1 MKVKVN
7 TRVNGASVK
16 AVILTRKE
24 YESLLDQIDTLNAAL
39 DASYAQEEKQFQENK
54 DLRVREAHLQDDIK
68 ALKCRCARAEQESR
82 DWYSKYLTLQTQSN
96 DETCALRDALNDRNA
111 RVDEL
116 EHRNEWLED
125 QANIHNIERA
135 SFTRAV
141 NDFDESRKNY
151 EKEIARLQSEKQD
164 WIQSA
169 EQWRIKYEAE
179 HKTYEED
186 KERADAICKN
196 CDAIYEKILTERN
209 DLHQKLEE
217 ANEQI
222 EYYKTQELVFQ
233 DAEKDFKSART
244 YYEDLL
250 RQKAHEQSELME
262 KLADANRQL
271 AEAHKRIDEQQR
283 IIADAG
289 ETIANQQRPKY
300 HSLWDLL
307 TEHGLIIDATTL
319 PSNSA
324 NRPQE

>member
-7 TRVNGASVK
+7 TRVNGAPAK
-16 AVILTRKE
+16 AVIMTHEK
-24 YESLLDQIDTLNAAL
+24 YAAL
-39 DASYAQEEKQFQENK
+39 LNQIEELIQENK
-54 DLRVREAHLQDDIK
+54 DLRVSEGHLQDEINILQRNKNLSD
-68 ALKCRCARAEQESR
+68 AAVEAWRNKCERAEQESR
-82 DWYSKYLTLQTQSN
+82 DWYSQYLSLQEKTSN
-96 DETCALRDALNDRNA
+96 EIHDLRDALNDRNA

-116 EHRNEWLED
+116 ELRNQWLED
-125 QANIHNIERA
+125 QASVHNEERD
-135 SFTRAV
+135 SFEQALL
-141 NDFDESRKNY
+141 DFDESRKDY
-151 EKEIARLQSEKQD
+151 EKEITRLQSEKQD

-169 EQWRIKYEAE
+169 EQWRIKYETE

-196 CDAIYEKILTERN
+196 CDAIYEKVVTERN
-209 DLHQKLEE
+209 NLHQKLEE

-283 IIADAG
+283 IVADAG

-300 HSLWDLL
+300 RSLWDLL
-307 TEHGLIIDATTL
+307 TEHGLIIDTTTL

>member
-7 TRVNGASVK
+7 TKVNGTPAK
-16 AVILTRKE
+16 AVIMTHEK
-24 YESLLDQIDTLNAAL
+24 YAAL
-39 DASYAQEEKQFQENK
+39 LNQIEELIQENK
-54 DLRVREAHLQDDIK
+54 DLRVREGHLQDEINILQRNKNLSD
-68 ALKCRCARAEQESR
+68 AAVEAWRNKCERAEQESR
-82 DWYSKYLTLQTQSN
+82 DWYSQYLSLQEKTSN
-96 DETCALRDALNDRNA
+96 ETCALRDALNDRNA

-116 EHRNEWLED
+116 EKQVEFWKK
-125 QANIHNIERA
+125 AA
-135 SFTRAV
+135 
-141 NDFDESRKNY
+141 DENAYLAKTTTQ
-151 EKEIARLQSEKQD
+151 E
-164 WIQSA
+164 A

-186 KERADAICKN
+186 KERADTICKN
-196 CDAIYEKILTERN
+196 CDAIYEKVVTERN

-222 EYYKTQELVFQ
+222 EYYKTQALVFQ
-233 DAEKDFKSART
+233 DAEKDFKNART

-271 AEAHKRIDEQQR
+271 AEAHKRIEEQQR

-300 HSLWDLL
+300 RSLWDLL

-319 PSNSA
+319 PSNST

>member
-7 TRVNGASVK
+7 TRVNGAPAK
-16 AVILTRKE
+16 AVIMTHEK
-24 YESLLDQIDTLNAAL
+24 YAAL
-39 DASYAQEEKQFQENK
+39 LNQIEKLIQENK
-54 DLRVREAHLQDDIK
+54 DLRVSEGHLQDDLTILQRNK
-68 ALKCRCARAEQESR
+68 NLSDAAVEAWRNKCERAEQESR
-82 DWYSKYLTLQTQSN
+82 DWYSQYLSLQEKASN
-96 DETCALRDALNDRNA
+96 ETCALRDALNDRNA

-116 EHRNEWLED
+116 EKQVEFWKK
-125 QANIHNIERA
+125 A
-135 SFTRAV
+135 T
-141 NDFDESRKNY
+141 DENAYLAKTTTQ
-151 EKEIARLQSEKQD
+151 E
-164 WIQSA
+164 A
-169 EQWRIKYEAE
+169 EQWRIKYETE

-186 KERADAICKN
+186 KEKADAICKN
-196 CDAIYEKILTERN
+196 CDAIYEKVVTERN

-233 DAEKDFKSART
+233 DAEKDFKNART

-262 KLADANRQL
+262 KLADVNRQL
-271 AEAHKRIDEQQR
+271 AEAHKRIEEQQR

-300 HSLWDLL
+300 RSLWDLL

-319 PSNSA
+319 PSNST

>member
-7 TRVNGASVK
+7 TRVNGEPVK

-54 DLRVREAHLQDDIK
+54 DLRVREGHLQDEINILQRNKNLSD
-68 ALKCRCARAEQESR
+68 AAVEAWRNKCERAEQESR
-82 DWYSKYLTLQTQSN
+82 DWYSQYLSLQEKASN
-96 DETCALRDALNDRNA
+96 ETCALRDALNDRNA

-116 EHRNEWLED
+116 EKQVEFWKK
-125 QANIHNIERA
+125 AA
-135 SFTRAV
+135 
-141 NDFDESRKNY
+141 DENAYLAKTTTQ
-151 EKEIARLQSEKQD
+151 E
-164 WIQSA
+164 A

-186 KERADAICKN
+186 KEKADAICKN
-196 CDAIYEKILTERN
+196 CDAIYEKVVTELN

-233 DAEKDFKSART
+233 DAEKDFKNART

-300 HSLWDLL
+300 RSLWDLL

-324 NRPQE
+324 NRPKE